1 MMKMVK
7 LEDICQINMGKTP
20 SRDEPK
26 YWRGNHTWVAIA
38 DLKGDVL
45 ISKTKEGITDLALKE
60 CGIKPVSKGTLLYSF
75 KLSIGKVAITD
86 KELYTNEAIVAL
98 PIKDSKQVDLKYLY
112 YAIQQVDLTG
122 IGDKAVKGI
131 TLNKEKLKRLEIPLP
146 TLEKQQQIA
155 HILDKADALRRKDR
169 ELLQQY
175 DALAQAIFIEMFGDP
190 VRNERGWKVGTIREM
205 ASEVKYGTSSPAESQ
220 GDYVYLRM
228 NNITYG
234 GEWDFKD
241 LKYISVSSENK
252 PKYVLKKHDLVFN
265 RTNSKELVGKTAV
278 YDQEQEM
285 IIAGYLIRV
294 RTNAYGNPYYISGF
308 LNSKIGKSIL
318 FNMCKSIIGMA
329 NINAQ
334 ELQNI
339 QLQIP
344 PIELQNEYQLRIEA
358 IKGLKQN
365 VLAAQQQ
372 SETLFQSLLQGAF
385 SGRL

>member
-1 MMKMVK
+1 MMEWKKVK
-7 LEDICQINMGKTP
+7 LGELFDFQK
-20 SRDEPK
+20 K
-26 YWRGNHTWVAIA
+26 
-38 DLKGDVL
+38 
-45 ISKTKEGITDLALKE
+45 SKTKAGDGFKTGNYPFFTSSSILSKYVNEYHFDKPSIIFGTGGTASIHYQDEPFAVSTDCYVVQVKANQKTCTKYVYHYLSGNIYILEEGFKGAGLKH
-60 CGIKPVSKGTLLYSF
+60 ISKEYLLE
-75 KLSIGKVAITD
+75 I
-86 KELYTNEAIVAL
+86 
-98 PIKDSKQVDLKYLY
+98 
-112 YAIQQVDLTG
+112 
-122 IGDKAVKGI
+122 
-131 TLNKEKLKRLEIPLP
+131 EIPLP
-146 TLEKQQQIA
+146 PLEKQQQIA

-372 SETLFQSLLQGAF
+372 SETLFQSLLQRNF
-385 SGRL
+385 RKVSF

>member
-1 MMKMVK
+1 MMEWKKVRLDTVAEIIAGQSPESQYYNKDGKGVAFFQGKADFGDDYPTVRYYCTVPTKMARPFDILMSVRAPVGPTNICNQIACIGRGLAAIRCKEK
-7 LEDICQINMGKTP
+7 LD
-20 SRDEPK
+20 
-26 YWRGNHTWVAIA
+26 Y
-38 DLKGDVL
+38 
-45 ISKTKEGITDLALKE
+45 
-60 CGIKPVSKGTLLYSF
+60 
-75 KLSIGKVAITD
+75 
-86 KELYTNEAIVAL
+86 
-98 PIKDSKQVDLKYLY
+98 KYLY
-112 YAIQQVDLTG
+112 FFLKNIEKKLAAMGNGTTFSAITTAVV
-122 IGDKAVKGI
+122 KAI
-131 TLNKEKLKRLEIPLP
+131 EIPLP

-228 NNITYG
+228 NNITYS

-278 YDQEQEM
+278 YDREEEM

-344 PIELQNEYQLRIEA
+344 PIELQNEYQIRIEA

-365 VLAAQQQ
+365 VLAAQEQ

-385 SGRL
+385 SGSLVIP